1 MGNVLSLKPS
11 YYQALRRL
19 TLELAG
25 VNLGAGHEFLIETR
39 LSALARREGYKD
51 LSAMIEELFSTGQT
65 RLAVQVVSTL
75 LERDT
80 QFFEDIEGYAALV
93 KKVIPTILA
102 QTDDKTIRILSF
114 GCSSGQEPYGL
125 AMLLDEMKQK
135 APQAKFEITGV
146 DYPSMALDRARAGR
160 YTHFE
165 VQRGLPIAKLVKY
178 FDRKGEDWVIK
189 KKLRDAVT
197 FKDVHLLSKLD
208 DLGQFHIVLFR
219 NNLSHYSS
227 PAQVRVL
234 RSLASTVKHEG
245 YLMLG
250 TKETLNHIN
259 YGFDSVARLNGTY
272 RRHAA
277 KPEEPYV
284 DPTLKI
290 PSEHK
295 TFEKARSRGAA

>member
-1 MGNVLSLKPS
+1 MGSVLSLKPS
-11 YYQALRRL
+11 YYQALCRL

-25 VNLGAGHEFLIETR
+25 VNLGTSHKFLIETR
-39 LSALARREGYKD
+39 LGALARREGYDD

-80 QFFEDIEGYAALV
+80 QFFEDMEGYKTLI
-93 KKVIPTILA
+93 KKIIPSVLA
-102 QTDDKTIRILSF
+102 KTDDKIIRILSF

-125 AMLLDEMKQK
+125 AMLLGDMRAALPETT
-135 APQAKFEITGV
+135 FEITAV
-146 DYPSMALDRARAGR
+146 DYPSMALDRARQGR

-165 VQRGLPIAKLVKY
+165 VQRGLPIAKLIQH
-178 FDRKGEDWVIK
+178 FNRQGEDWVVK
-189 KKLRDAVT
+189 KELRDAVE

-208 DLGQFHIVLFR
+208 HLGEFHIVLFR

-234 RSLASTVKHEG
+234 RSLTHVVKHDG

-250 TKETLNHIN
+250 TKETLNYIN
-259 YGFDSVARLNGTY
+259 YGFDAIARVAGTY

-284 DPTLKI
+284 DPDLKV
-290 PSEHK
+290 PTEHK
-295 TFEKARSRGAA
+295 RFEKARKGVA